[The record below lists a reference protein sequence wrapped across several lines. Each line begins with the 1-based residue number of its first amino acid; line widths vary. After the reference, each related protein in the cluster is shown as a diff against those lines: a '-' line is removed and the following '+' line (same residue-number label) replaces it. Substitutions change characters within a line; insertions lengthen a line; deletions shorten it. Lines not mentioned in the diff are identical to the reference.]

1 MSATT
6 SWKVQG
12 VVINGSSVVYT
23 DLQDRTLGFQIRQ
36 EAPVGRMGSSRG
48 TLQLDNNDNAL
59 TPEGGGSLQAYE
71 WFNAV
76 FLFKLTSVVGGATL
90 ESDVCFMVCTNIAFN
105 DDGGEATVTLSLSDP
120 FIYAARDQVTGVTL
134 GTIRY
139 AALDQLM
146 LDVVNGYS
154 SGGDTIT
161 GVSFPR
167 VGASNDSEMSIE
179 RGNNDITV
187 AAPAADNDIG
197 YTGGLKSLETGT
209 ARDFINNQILPTG
222 PGTAFPA
229 NVATPGSGGSLKW
242 NFNAYYINRK
252 LTKETVDGQ
261 DKFERYVFK
270 ASPSAGEFPIMRA
283 STQFNSSELVNQS
296 TVQAQGD
303 AGDPVISNNTTSQQG
318 NGVRSVTYNNVII
331 PQADPSQT
339 AKTNIGEWW
348 TKRYNN
354 VSFITQR
361 ITTSVEAI
369 EPYVTDA
376 SQNTTFTDLLS
387 GDACLWSYAEATIT
401 PKGASSAKTYKCVIV
416 GRNIHATPSNTMIEF
431 DLVNAVDNQSLK
443 LNSSYIGILN
453 TNRLG

>member
-6 SWKVQG
+6 SWKVQA
-12 VVINGSSVVYT
+12 VVINGSSVVTT

-36 EAPVGRMGSSRG
+36 DAPVGRMGSSRG

-59 TPEGGGSLQAYE
+59 TPEGGGSLQNYE

-76 FLFKLTSVVGGATL
+76 FKFVLQSEVGGASL
-90 ESDVCFMVCTNIAFN
+90 SSDVCFMVCTKIAFN
-105 DDGGEATVTLSLSDP
+105 DDGGQATVTLNLADP

-167 VGASNDSEMSIE
+167 VGASNDSEMSVE

-187 AAPAADNDIG
+187 AAPADDKDIG

-209 ARDFINNQILPTG
+209 ARDYINNQILPTG
-222 PGTAFPA
+222 PGVAFPA
-229 NVATPGSGGSLKW
+229 NVSTTGSGGTLKW
-242 NFNAYYINRK
+242 NFGTFYINRK
-252 LTKETVDGQ
+252 LTKETVGGQ

-283 STQFNSSELVNQS
+283 STQFNSAELVNQS
-296 TVQAQGD
+296 SIQSQGD
-303 AGDPVISNNTTSQQG
+303 AGAVVVSNNTTSQQN
-318 NGVRSVTYNNVII
+318 NGIRSVTYSNVII

-348 TKRYNN
+348 TNRYNN

-369 EPYVTDA
+369 EPYVTNG
-376 SQNTTFTDLLS
+376 SQNTAFTDLLS

-416 GRNIHATPSNTMIEF
+416 GRNIHATPSNTVVEF
-431 DLVNAVDNQSLK
+431 DLVSAVDNQSIK
-443 LNSSYIGILN
+443 LDSTYLGNLD
-453 TNRLG
+453 TFRLG